1 MESDNAVMRRQN
13 SRYIECGLREKEKE
27 RRGGGGYVRVAF
39 ST

>member
-13 SRYIECGLREKEKE
+13 SRYIECGLREKDREE
-27 RRGGGGYVRVAF
+27 GRGDYVRVAF